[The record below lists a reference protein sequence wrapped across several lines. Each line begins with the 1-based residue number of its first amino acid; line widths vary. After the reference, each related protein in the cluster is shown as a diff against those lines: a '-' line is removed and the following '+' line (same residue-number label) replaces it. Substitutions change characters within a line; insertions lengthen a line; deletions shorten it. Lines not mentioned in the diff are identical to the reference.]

1 MVTAEAVVGSAA
13 VEKAPSSAEDMV
25 EPVASSR
32 VLWTSLK
39 ACSRNATPCLRVASA
54 ALRLAF
60 SLAVQVMAE
69 GAEMM

>member
-1 MVTAEAVVGSAA
+1 MVAVDSVGAAVV
-13 VEKAPSSAEDMV
+13 EKTPSSAADMV
-25 EPVASSR
+25 EPVAPSR

-39 ACSRNATPCLRVASA
+39 ACSKNATPCLRVDSA

-60 SLAVQVMAE
+60 SSAVQVMAE